1 MVHTSATCL
10 DVVFSNSSLIS
21 SVDTISCPFSDH
33 DAVLLTLN
41 SKCMNYSPSSVE
53 TRALNDQKLIYGAF
67 KSTPFDALLSSSEVC
82 DLDANDKFH
91 LFKKLILDTMDAAA
105 PLKQISIKKNNN
117 LPNFDSEL
125 KFYTNERNKIH
136 SFALNFPKTD
146 QI

>member
-10 DVVFSNSSLIS
+10 DVAFSNSSLIS

-53 TRALNDQKLIYGAF
+53 TRALNDHKLKLIYGAF

-82 DLDANDKFH
+82 DC
-91 LFKKLILDTMDAAA
+91 
-105 PLKQISIKKNNN
+105 LKS
-117 LPNFDSEL
+117 LS
-125 KFYTNERNKIH
+125 
-136 SFALNFPKTD
+136 
-146 QI
+146 